1 MKLSALSSLQVQ
13 NYLRLLEVN
22 GEVVMINDLNILAP
36 GQFTVVNIDPTPN
49 GEGTHWT
56 AIVVNKSRL
65 LYFDSFGA
73 PPPVKIVTLARNA
86 GLPILWNNF
95 IIQDFNSDACGYYC
109 VLFLW
114 AMKTKQSVA
123 SYNAFINTFYDDTQQ
138 NERIMLN
145 IFDL

>member
-13 NYLRLLEVN
+13 NYLSLLGVN
-22 GEVVMINDLNILAP
+22 GEVVMIDELNSFVP

-49 GEGTHWT
+49 GAGTHWT
-56 AIVVNKSRL
+56 AVVVNRSRL

-73 PPPVKIVTLARNA
+73 PPPVKIVTLARSA

-95 IIQDFNSDACGYYC
+95 IVQDINSDACGYYC

-114 AMKTKQSVA
+114 AMKTKQSVE
-123 SYNAFINTFYDDTQQ
+123 SYNAFVNTFYDDTLQ
-138 NERIMLN
+138 NEHIMEN
-145 IFDL
+145 IFA